1 MNQYTPKVTQQ
12 AWNSFTYIMFAIASI
27 MMAGGIW
34 SLQASFTAKGY
45 YAMAALM
52 LVYTTAAV
60 TKAIRDKEESD
71 RIYNKIEEART
82 ERMLAEVSA
91 KDED

>member
-1 MNQYTPKVTQQ
+1 MTNYTPKVSQ
-12 AWNSFTYIMFAIASI
+12 AWNSFTYIMFTIAVV

-60 TKAIRDKEESD
+60 TKSLRDKEESD
-71 RIYNKIEEART
+71 RIYNKIEDART

-91 KDED
+91 KDEE

>member
-1 MNQYTPKVTQQ
+1 MTTYTPKVSK
-12 AWNSFTYIMFAIASI
+12 AWNTFTYFMFGIAVL

-45 YAMAALM
+45 YAMSALM
-52 LVYTTAAV
+52 LVYTTAAI
-60 TKAIRDKEESD
+60 TKALRDREEGD
-71 RIYNKIEEART
+71 RLYNKLEDART

-91 KDED
+91 KDTN